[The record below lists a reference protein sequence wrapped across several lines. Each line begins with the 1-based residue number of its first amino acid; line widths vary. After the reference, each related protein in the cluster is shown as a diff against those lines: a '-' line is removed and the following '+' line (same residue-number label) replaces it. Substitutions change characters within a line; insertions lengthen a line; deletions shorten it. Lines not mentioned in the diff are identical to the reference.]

1 MICILLCVCTES
13 GSESE
18 EESSEESEKTSSD
31 SGKSSSASE
40 KSSSESESEQK
51 RKKKTKKAPQKK
63 IKPADRYSETT
74 CLWDSESIIRL
85 PCELGVSRCYPFPS
99 LFLFL
104 PWLIRQVCVCERH
117 QSRSQQ
123 QMWSVLCC
131 INKLKLPSVHNF
143 SHFFIVFLRSHLL
156 AWYFFEFFSFL
167 NSIVFT
173 SSEIVKNYDS
183 YTCWRSLH
191 RQQGQGRFLVT
202 WFKKKKKKDET
213 HPQNK
218 MWAIRNGC
226 KSLSEKIIRCTLL

>member
-143 SHFFIVFLRSHLL
+143 SHFLSSFWDPTCCHDTSLS
-156 AWYFFEFFSFL
+156 SFL
-167 NSIVFT
+167 SWT
-173 SSEIVKNYDS
+173 Q
-183 YTCWRSLH
+183 L
-191 RQQGQGRFLVT
+191 FLPHL
-202 WFKKKKKKDET
+202 K
-213 HPQNK
+213 
-218 MWAIRNGC
+218 
-226 KSLSEKIIRCTLL
+226 L